1 MFSDGAGGSPHL
13 ASPPSSDWESFSMS
27 SMATAC
33 SHIASEG
40 EGYLKIA
47 KTKAL
52 DLKCA
57 AVARLRGVRAKTADV
72 ISNRA
77 VQVTAASAVGG
88 AVLAGGA
95 SGLLGLALGTAGG
108 ASVGVVPPIFTFGL
122 SIPLFAAVGG
132 GLGLA
137 VALPAGGAAGA
148 VGGGAT
154 GYAAYSKR
162 AEITSFTGQGYAKAR
177 STAQSAWARVASKS
191 EAAVKFAEAKRE
203 SAKALARSSI
213 DTTRQKVGEGCEC
226 ASKSLAAARA
236 KGIELAS
243 DRSVQVGAVSAAGSA
258 AVCGTAGGVAG
269 LCTGTVVGGA
279 IYRPAAVS
287 TGPAPVPPDRRGPRR
302 RLRPA
307 RRRGRGRRRGPR
319 GRRRRGVHRAL
330 EARGHRREGQGHH
343 LEGERRSGV
352 HEGQGLHLRGVR
364 AGEGRGRHR
373 RHGLRPREGALEA
386 SGLGGAWSP
395 SLRLPAW
402 SISVSLRFIS
412 ESAPLRLSLPFG
424 LFILRGR
431 DQFEAG
437 CAGVPEG
444 SADGRGPAS

>member
-1 MFSDGAGGSPHL
+1 
-13 ASPPSSDWESFSMS
+13 MS

-108 ASVGVVPPIFTFGL
+108 ASVGVVPALFTFGL

-279 IYRPAAVS
+279 IGLVPAIFTFGLSIPIGA
-287 TGPAPVPPDRRGPRR
+287 
-302 RLRPA
+302 
-307 RRRGRGRRRGPR
+307 
-319 GRRRRGVHRAL
+319 AL
-330 EARGHRREGQGHH
+330 GGGCGLLAGAGAGGAAGLVGGGAAGYTAHSRREDI
-343 LEGERRSGV
+343 
-352 HEGQGLHLRGVR
+352 GVR
-364 AGEGRGRHR
+364 VKDTISKVSD
-373 RHGLRPREGALEA
+373 GAEYMKGKA
-386 SGLGGAWSP
+386 STSAAYVRARVVGGT
-395 SLRLPAW
+395 
-402 SISVSLRFIS
+402 
-412 ESAPLRLSLPFG
+412 G
-424 LFILRGR
+424 GT
-431 DQFEAG
+431 D
-437 CAGVPEG
+437 
-444 SADGRGPAS
+444 